1 MRGIW
6 RGREQMQQCAMFV
19 HDLFCVMLSKRHN
32 GWKQGQADIHLV
44 FTNLHESEG
53 MLWAKG
59 FPSVSYLR
67 ASVYRWEKLS

>member
-1 MRGIW
+1 
-6 RGREQMQQCAMFV
+6 MQQCAMFV
-19 HDLFCVMLSKRHN
+19 HDLFCVMLSKRHS

-59 FPSVSYLR
+59 FSSVSCLR
-67 ASVYRWEKLS
+67 ASVYRWEKL